1 MDQWIPAFAGN
12 AVVMCLDLVGNR
24 SGASETHHLRRGAG
38 PVVYKTS
45 CASPAD
51 SRIAKKLQ
59 HFTAAR
65 LAIHHDVTSGRHM
78 LLPSSSLASL
88 PSRGEPEEARRQQ
101 RGFPMSDF
109 ARLLEVE
116 IPRLRRY
123 ARALTRDVTRADDLV
138 QSCLTRAVA
147 KQHLWHGTD
156 LRAWLFTILHNQHVN
171 DVRRSVRE
179 GIGVAVEEMAPLL
192 TVQSSAIAALQLR
205 DLEKAIAKLPQEQR
219 QVILLVGLEGMRYEE
234 VALILKVPV
243 GTVLSRLS
251 RGRDQLRRLM
261 DMGDEV
267 SPRPPAA
274 IEPDHRALGRRRAA
288 A

>member
-1 MDQWIPAFAGN
+1 
-12 AVVMCLDLVGNR
+12 
-24 SGASETHHLRRGAG
+24 
-38 PVVYKTS
+38 
-45 CASPAD
+45 
-51 SRIAKKLQ
+51 
-59 HFTAAR
+59 
-65 LAIHHDVTSGRHM
+65 
-78 LLPSSSLASL
+78 
-88 PSRGEPEEARRQQ
+88 
-101 RGFPMSDF
+101 MSDF

-147 KQHLWHGTD
+147 KQHLWQPGTD

-179 GIGVAVEEMAPLL
+179 GVSVAVEEMAPVL
-192 TVQSSAIAALQLR
+192 TVYPSALAALELR
-205 DLEKAIAKLPQEQR
+205 DLEAAIARLPQEQR

-243 GTVLSRLS
+243 GTIRSRLS

-261 DMGDEV
+261 DMGDEA
-267 SPRPPAA
+267 PPAA
-274 IEPDHRALGRRRAA
+274 TQPIAPDAAIASRHSAMRHRPAAARRAA
-288 A
+288 